1 MAGDHTIEFKASLS
15 NKQVIA
21 PTYRPMPARPITTV
35 AVDTDTVSDR
45 LESWGESDELPT
57 STSIGKL
64 STSTTEIN
72 DFNFN
77 G

>member
-1 MAGDHTIEFKASLS
+1 MLLKKECH
-15 NKQVIA
+15 
-21 PTYRPMPARPITTV
+21 RPMPARPITTV

-45 LESWGESDELPT
+45 LESWGESDELPI